1 MGKKAGMPYL
11 KTASQQPAL
20 LGLAGPAP
28 SIGIRGV
35 EVVQC
40 IQDIDNTVPLI
51 AGKTTL
57 VRIYP
62 DPATVSQEG
71 NVTAEL
77 AWSRGG
83 AEALLAGHVVA
94 GALDRAGLPD
104 IIGTVAGDD
113 TILVICPAPDGGQ
126 RIAVRLA
133 RLAGLEAQ

>member
-71 NVTAEL
+71 NVTAPILPPTEPSL
-77 AWSRGG
+77 KPQSVNSVIRRLGI
-83 AEALLAGHVVA
+83 
-94 GALDRAGLPD
+94 RAN
-104 IIGTVAGDD
+104 
-113 TILVICPAPDGGQ
+113 C
-126 RIAVRLA
+126 R
-133 RLAGLEAQ
+133 